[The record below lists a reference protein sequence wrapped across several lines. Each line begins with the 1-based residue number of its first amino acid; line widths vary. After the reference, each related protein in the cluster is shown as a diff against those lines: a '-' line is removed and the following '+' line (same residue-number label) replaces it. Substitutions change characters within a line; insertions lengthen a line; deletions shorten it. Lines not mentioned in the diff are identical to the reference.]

1 LKREVDFGFLDGV
14 WRIYSNLQ
22 YFLTEKS
29 MEKGKKK
36 CNLVGKNRKEQP
48 QHNTT
53 QPHLEVQES

>member
-1 LKREVDFGFLDGV
+1 LKREVDFGFVDGV
-14 WRIYSNLQ
+14 WGIYSNLQ

-48 QHNTT
+48 QHN
-53 QPHLEVQES
+53 HI